1 MKLTQVRYTSFALS
15 GLLTVIS
22 LWAIAYY
29 GLNLGI
35 DFTGGIVIDFALPSL
50 AGSDTLIAALHNQFG
65 ELATLTPSTT
75 HGQWQLILP
84 HASQWQDP
92 QQVIAQISS
101 ALAMPVNLVQANVVG
116 PQVGQVLFE
125 QGGLALLVASLA
137 IMLYLA
143 IRFEWRLAL
152 AAVGALVHDVILTL
166 GLLAILAVP
175 MDLNVIAGLLAVI
188 GYSLNDSIVIGDR
201 LRDVLRAKPNQC
213 VYISTNIAVC
223 ETFSRTLITAGT
235 TLFTIG
241 CLLVLGGD
249 ALYGFAL
256 TLFVGVLTGTWSSVA
271 VASCLQEML
280 GLSPAHYQR
289 APAPER
295 EGAY

>member
-1 MKLTQVRYTSFALS
+1 MNLTQVRYTSFALS
-15 GLLTVIS
+15 ALLMTMSI
-22 LWAIAYY
+22 WAITYY

-50 AGSDTLIAALHNQFG
+50 AGSDTLIPALHSQFG
-65 ELATLTPSTT
+65 DLATLKASTT
-75 HGQWQLILP
+75 QGQWQLVLP
-84 HASQWQDP
+84 HTSQWQDP
-92 QQVIAQISS
+92 QQVMVQIST
-101 ALAMPVNLVQANVVG
+101 ALSMPVSLIQADVVG

-152 AAVGALVHDVILTL
+152 AAIGALVHDVTLTL

-241 CLLVLGGD
+241 CLLILGGG

-271 VASCLQEML
+271 VASCLQEIL
-280 GLSPAHYQR
+280 GLSASHYQR
-289 APAPER
+289 APEH
-295 EGAY
+295 EGTC

>member
-1 MKLTQVRYTSFALS
+1 MNLTQARYTSFALS
-15 GLLTVIS
+15 ALLMTMS
-22 LWAIAYY
+22 LWAMSYY
-29 GLNLGI
+29 DLNLGI
-35 DFTGGIVIDFALPSL
+35 DFTGGIVMDFALPSL
-50 AGSDTLIAALHNQFG
+50 AGSDTLISALHSHFG
-65 ELATLTPSTT
+65 DLATLTASTT
-75 HGQWQLILP
+75 QGQWQLVLP
-84 HASQWQDP
+84 HSSQWQDP
-92 QQVIAQISS
+92 QQVMVQIST
-101 ALAMPVNLVQANVVG
+101 ALSMPVSLIQANVVG
-116 PQVGQVLFE
+116 PQVGKVLFE
-125 QGGLALLVASLA
+125 QGGLALLVAALA

-152 AAVGALVHDVILTL
+152 AAIGALVYDVTLTL

-175 MDLNVIAGLLAVI
+175 IDLNVIAGLLAVI

-201 LRDVLRAKPNQC
+201 LRDVLRAKPEQC
-213 VYISTNIAVC
+213 VYVSTNMAVC

-271 VASCLQEML
+271 VACCLQEML
-280 GLSPAHYQR
+280 GLSPSHYQR
-289 APAPER
+289 TPALER
-295 EGAY
+295 EGMY